1 VTPLTWLRWIAYV
14 VLLASI
20 IPVMMAIY
28 HMDRARRAPFY
39 AARAE
44 ALQRVRRW
52 GLVALLMVVVAL
64 SLLVV
69 APSLA
74 RLLGRPEGPAR
85 NTPTPTAAMMVTPT
99 PRPTR
104 TPTVTPTRRP
114 TATPPFIPTPTS
126 DVQPPESAATPLP
139 DAVPAGE
146 GARITFIT
154 LAAERDEAGQPVD
167 PGTEF
172 PPGDHRVYLF
182 ISYEGMANGVAWTF
196 AIYRDGGLLD
206 SATQMWEW
214 GAAGKTYLYFKPPGG
229 YEPGLYEMQVF
240 VEERPQGVA
249 QFVITE

>member
-1 VTPLTWLRWIAYV
+1 MLTWLRWIAHV

-28 HMDRARRAPFY
+28 QMDRARRAPFY
-39 AARAE
+39 VARAA

-52 GLVALLMVVVAL
+52 ALVALLMVVVAL
-64 SLLVV
+64 ILLIV
-69 APSLA
+69 APRLA
-74 RLLGRPEGPAR
+74 RLLGRPTEPAR
-85 NTPTPTAAMMVTPT
+85 GTPTAISAVMVTST
-99 PRPTR
+99 SRPTR

-114 TATPPFIPTPTS
+114 TATPPFIPTSTP

-139 DAVPAGE
+139 GAVPAGE
-146 GARITFIT
+146 DARIKVIT
-154 LAAERDEAGQPVD
+154 LAADRDEAGQPVD

-172 PPGDHRVYLF
+172 PPGDHRIYLF
-182 ISYEGMANGVAWTF
+182 ISYDGMANGISWTF
-196 AIYRDGGLLD
+196 AIYRGGELVD
-206 SATQMWEW
+206 SATQVWEW

-240 VEERPQGVA
+240 VEERLQGVA

>member
-1 VTPLTWLRWIAYV
+1 MLAWMRWIAYV

-28 HMDRARRAPFY
+28 QMDRARRAPFY
-39 AARAE
+39 AARGA

-52 GLVALLMVVVAL
+52 ALVALLMVVVAL
-64 SLLVV
+64 ILLVV
-69 APSLA
+69 APRLA
-74 RLLGRPEGPAR
+74 KILDWPEEPAEGA
-85 NTPTPTAAMMVTPT
+85 PTPTGAVMVTPT
-99 PRPTR
+99 VRPTR
-104 TPTVTPTRRP
+104 TPTATPTRRP
-114 TATPPFIPTPTS
+114 TATPPFIPTPTT
-126 DVQPPESAATPLP
+126 DVALPESAATPLP

-146 GARITFIT
+146 GAHITFIT

-196 AIYRDGGLLD
+196 AVYQDGELLD
-206 SATQMWEW
+206 SATQAWEW

-240 VEERPQGVA
+240 VEEQLKGVA
-249 QFVITE
+249 QFVVTE

>member
-1 VTPLTWLRWIAYV
+1 MLTWLRWIAHA

-20 IPVMMAIY
+20 IPVMVAIY
-28 HMDRARRAPFY
+28 QMDRARRAPFY
-39 AARAE
+39 VARAA

-52 GLVALLMVVVAL
+52 ALVALLMVVVAL

-74 RLLGRPEGPAR
+74 RLLGRPEWPAR
-85 NTPTPTAAMMVTPT
+85 ETPTPTAAAMVTST

-114 TATPPFIPTPTS
+114 TATPPFIPTPTP
-126 DVQPPESAATPLP
+126 DVRPPESAATPLP
-139 DAVPAGE
+139 NAVPAGE
-146 GARITFIT
+146 GAHITVIT
-154 LAAERDEAGQPVD
+154 LAAGRDEAGQPVD

-196 AIYRDGGLLD
+196 AIYRDGGLVD

-214 GAAGKTYLYFKPPGG
+214 GTAGKTYLYFKPPGG

-240 VEERPQGVA
+240 VEERLQGVA

>member
-1 VTPLTWLRWIAYV
+1 MLTWLRWIAHV

-20 IPVMMAIY
+20 LPVMMAVY
-28 HMDRARRAPFY
+28 QMDRARRAPFY
-39 AARAE
+39 VARVA

-52 GLVALLMVVVAL
+52 ALVALLMVVVAL

-69 APSLA
+69 APRLA
-74 RLLGRPEGPAR
+74 RILGRPAEPAR
-85 NTPTPTAAMMVTPT
+85 DTPTPTTVVIVTST
-99 PRPTR
+99 SRPTR

-126 DVQPPESAATPLP
+126 DVALPESAATPLP
-139 DAVPAGE
+139 DAVLAGE

-154 LAAERDEAGQPVD
+154 LAADRDEAGQPVD

-182 ISYEGMANGVAWTF
+182 ISYEGMVNGVAWTF
-196 AIYRDGGLLD
+196 AIYQDGELVD

-214 GAAGKTYLYFKPPGG
+214 GAAGKTYLYFKPPEG
-229 YEPGLYEMQVF
+229 YETGLYEMQVF
-240 VEERPQGVA
+240 VEERLQGVA
-249 QFVITE
+249 QFVVTE

>member
-1 VTPLTWLRWIAYV
+1 MLTWLRWIAHV

-28 HMDRARRAPFY
+28 QMDRARRAPFY
-39 AARAE
+39 AARGA

-52 GLVALLMVVVAL
+52 ALVALLMVVVAL
-64 SLLVV
+64 NLLVV
-69 APSLA
+69 APRLA
-74 RLLGRPEGPAR
+74 RILGRPEEPAGD
-85 NTPTPTAAMMVTPT
+85 TPTPTVVVTCT
-99 PRPTR
+99 SCPTR

-126 DVQPPESAATPLP
+126 KVRLPESAATPLP

-146 GARITFIT
+146 GAHITVIT

-167 PGTEF
+167 PGAEF

-196 AIYRDGGLLD
+196 AIYRDGELVD

-214 GAAGKTYLYFKPPGG
+214 GPAGKTYLYFKPPGG
-229 YEPGLYEMQVF
+229 YEPGMYEMQVF
-240 VEERPQGVA
+240 VEERLQGVA